1 MMKGSYDQ
9 RSRSLVSQEHVAE
22 RGVLNS
28 VSESLRRVRQE
39 RGLTLEELAQRSGV
53 SIGMLS
59 QLERGVG
66 NPSLRTLVKI
76 AKGLGVPMGYFLSGI
91 DHSSAVVRKHE
102 RRRLVLPAAVL
113 GLPDSDLVYQLLSPD
128 LSGSLEMLWIE
139 YGVGVSTEESPF
151 THDGEECGV
160 ILQGTLEVHVADEV
174 WTLEAGDSVYFHSAI
189 PHWFRNPGS
198 EPAVM
203 VWAITPPSF

>member
-91 DHSSAVVRKHE
+91 
-102 RRRLVLPAAVL
+102 
-113 GLPDSDLVYQLLSPD
+113 SP
-128 LSGSLEMLWIE
+128 E
-139 YGVGVSTEESPF
+139 
-151 THDGEECGV
+151 
-160 ILQGTLEVHVADEV
+160 ILQGLNLAT
-174 WTLEAGDSVYFHSAI
+174 S
-189 PHWFRNPGS
+189 PS
-198 EPAVM
+198 EIERIRFAVP
-203 VWAITPPSF
+203 VSSGRWK